1 MNWKLNVIFI
11 FYYYAHRKHLF
22 QPHVV
27 KDRVFS
33 HIHFQKKKHSNF
45 SLNNIPNNILRKFNK
60 VNVKLSS
67 LTTLILGE
75 NDHYFITH
83 KS

>member
-1 MNWKLNVIFI
+1 MLSKIESSHTSIF
-11 FYYYAHRKHLF
+11 
-22 QPHVV
+22 
-27 KDRVFS
+27 
-33 HIHFQKKKHSNF
+33 KKKKYSKF

-67 LTTLILGE
+67 LTTLILDE

-83 KS
+83 KSWNLYLFSTRKNKLNKYEINIQFY